1 MPITSKETTT
11 MNAATTTTLMEEET
25 NKDFPF
31 IMSSSTYPITL
42 KFMDIS
48 YRIKLENKSTSG
60 GSNNLI
66 KMFSTS
72 PGPTSSDIENQ
83 TAVIHQERTILNGI
97 TGMVSPGEIL
107 AVLGPSGSG
116 KSTLLNALAGRLQG
130 HTYTGTILANNRK
143 LTKQVL
149 KRTGFVTQDDVLYPH
164 LTVRETLIFCALL
177 RLPNSLNRNEK
188 IAVTDSVITELGLNK
203 CEDTIIG
210 NSFIRG
216 VSGGERKRVS
226 IAHEM
231 LINPSLLI
239 LDEPTSGLDATAAYR
254 LVSTLGSLAKKGK
267 TIITSVHQ
275 PSSRVFQM
283 FNSVL
288 VLSEGRCLYFG
299 KGNEAM
305 SYFESVGF
313 SPSFPMNPADFLL
326 DLANGVCQFDGVSE
340 KDKPNVKQTLISTYN
355 NVLAPK
361 VKAACL
367 ETTNIVPKEIM
378 NKGTYTCSSSK
389 RSCTSCISNWFNQ
402 FSILLQRGLKERRH
416 ETFNYLRVCLAVNW
430 RKSCIYPI
438 KEVTQIQAS
447 ANILGCRIEKLPTV
461 YLGMPLGNNHKEL
474 VIWDGI
480 IEKTEK
486 KLANW
491 KSQYLSSG
499 GRTILI
505 NSVLDSLPT
514 YVMSLF
520 PMPAKVE
527 ERLDKLR
534 RDFLWSGIKEG
545 KRIHLVKWQTALL
558 SRSSGGLGIRN
569 LGLQNKC
576 LLAKWLWRFGRE
588 DQALWKE
595 VISNKYGQNSPWVS
609 DMVNIPYV
617 VSVWRTIRNLWGQL
631 QHNIRYKV
639 GNGTRVLFWKDRWI
653 GQDSLMSSYPD
664 IYILSSSQDAMVNE
678 VWSEQGW
685 NFSFRRLLNDWEIGR
700 VAEMLQTLDDFKC
713 TNLEVDVMI
722 WKHNHDGMLS
732 VSRLYNRKV
741 KELPGKSLDHGVRYG
756 KIKCQLK

>member
-1 MPITSKETTT
+1 
-11 MNAATTTTLMEEET
+11 MEEET

-60 GSNNLI
+60 GSNNII

-130 HTYTGTILANNRK
+130 HTYTGTILANSRK

-378 NKGTYTCSSSK
+378 NQGTYTCSSSK

-416 ETFNYLRVCLAVNW
+416 ETFNYLRVFQVIAASLLAGSMWWHSDYRDIQDRLGLLFFISIFWGVFPSFNAVFAFPQERAIFMKERASGMYTLSSYFMARIVGDLPMDLILPTLFLTITYWMAGLKPQLLAFLLTLLVLLSYVIVSQGLGLALGAIIMDAKQASTVITVTMLAFVLTGGFYVHKVPACLAW
-430 RKSCIYPI
+430 I
-438 KEVTQIQAS
+438 KYISTTFYSYRLLIDVQFGEGKEIS
-447 ANILGCRIEKLPTV
+447 DLLGCSHIQGSDRANCKFIEQDIMGQIHP
-461 YLGMPLGNNHKEL
+461 
-474 VIWDGI
+474 
-480 IEKTEK
+480 
-486 KLANW
+486 
-491 KSQYLSSG
+491 S
-499 GRTILI
+499 
-505 NSVLDSLPT
+505 
-514 YVMSLF
+514 MSLGILLIMF
-520 PMPAKVE
+520 VGY
-527 ERLDKLR
+527 RLIAYLALR
-534 RDFLWSGIKEG
+534 RI
-545 KRIHLVKWQTALL
+545 
-558 SRSSGGLGIRN
+558 
-569 LGLQNKC
+569 
-576 LLAKWLWRFGRE
+576 
-588 DQALWKE
+588 
-595 VISNKYGQNSPWVS
+595 
-609 DMVNIPYV
+609 
-617 VSVWRTIRNLWGQL
+617 
-631 QHNIRYKV
+631 
-639 GNGTRVLFWKDRWI
+639 
-653 GQDSLMSSYPD
+653 
-664 IYILSSSQDAMVNE
+664 
-678 VWSEQGW
+678 
-685 NFSFRRLLNDWEIGR
+685 
-700 VAEMLQTLDDFKC
+700 
-713 TNLEVDVMI
+713 
-722 WKHNHDGMLS
+722 
-732 VSRLYNRKV
+732 
-741 KELPGKSLDHGVRYG
+741 
-756 KIKCQLK
+756 

>member
-1 MPITSKETTT
+1 MPITSKEATTIT
-11 MNAATTTTLMEEET
+11 MNATTLMDEET

-48 YRIKLENKSTSG
+48 YRIKLDNKSTSG
-60 GSNNLI
+60 GSNNFI
-66 KMFSTS
+66 KMFSS
-72 PGPTSSDIENQ
+72 SSGPTSSSDIENP
-83 TAVIHQERTILNGI
+83 TAVTHQERTILNGI

-116 KSTLLNALAGRLQG
+116 KSTLLNALAGRLHG

-177 RLPNSLNRNEK
+177 RLPNSLNRKEK
-188 IAVTDSVITELGLNK
+188 ITVTDSVIAELGLNK

-254 LVSTLGSLAKKGK
+254 LVSTLDSLSQKGK

-283 FNSVL
+283 FHSIL

-367 ETTNIVPKEIM
+367 ESTNIVPKEIM
-378 NKGTYTCSSSK
+378 NKGTYTCASSK
-389 RSCTSCISNWFNQ
+389 GSCISNWFNQ

-416 ETFNYLRVCLAVNW
+416 ETFNYLRVFQVIAASLLAGSMWWHSDYRDIQDRLGLLFFISIFWGVFPSFNAVFAFPQERAIFMKERASGMYTLSSYFMARIVGDLPMDLILPTLFLTITYWMAGLKPQLLAFLLTLLVLLSYVIVSQGLGLALGAIIMDAKQASTVITVTMLAFVLTGGFYVHKVPACLAW
-430 RKSCIYPI
+430 I
-438 KEVTQIQAS
+438 KYISTTFYSYRLLIDVQFGEGKEIS
-447 ANILGCRIEKLPTV
+447 DLLGCSRIQGSDRANCKFIEQ
-461 YLGMPLGNNHKEL
+461 
-474 VIWDGI
+474 DI
-480 IEKTEK
+480 IGQIHP
-486 KLANW
+486 
-491 KSQYLSSG
+491 S
-499 GRTILI
+499 
-505 NSVLDSLPT
+505 
-514 YVMSLF
+514 MSLGILLIMF
-520 PMPAKVE
+520 VGY
-527 ERLDKLR
+527 RLIAYLALR
-534 RDFLWSGIKEG
+534 R
-545 KRIHLVKWQTALL
+545 
-558 SRSSGGLGIRN
+558 IR
-569 LGLQNKC
+569 
-576 LLAKWLWRFGRE
+576 A
-588 DQALWKE
+588 
-595 VISNKYGQNSPWVS
+595 
-609 DMVNIPYV
+609 
-617 VSVWRTIRNLWGQL
+617 
-631 QHNIRYKV
+631 
-639 GNGTRVLFWKDRWI
+639 
-653 GQDSLMSSYPD
+653 
-664 IYILSSSQDAMVNE
+664 
-678 VWSEQGW
+678 
-685 NFSFRRLLNDWEIGR
+685 
-700 VAEMLQTLDDFKC
+700 
-713 TNLEVDVMI
+713 
-722 WKHNHDGMLS
+722 
-732 VSRLYNRKV
+732 
-741 KELPGKSLDHGVRYG
+741 
-756 KIKCQLK
+756 